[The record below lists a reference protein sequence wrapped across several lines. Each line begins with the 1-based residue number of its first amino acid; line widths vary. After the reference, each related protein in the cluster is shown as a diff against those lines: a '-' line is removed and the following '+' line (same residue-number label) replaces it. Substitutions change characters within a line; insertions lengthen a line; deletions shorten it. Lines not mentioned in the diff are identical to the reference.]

1 MQTQISFNSAYS
13 TITRDLVTLCEYI
26 DPCVSNKSTY
36 SHRTYELFLRTCTE
50 LENLWKYVLRNKKH
64 PGPEKDWNI
73 FQYREIEN
81 KYGVGLSNKEVT
93 FVYWKPDPYQ
103 CYVKPFDGW
112 HTAQS
117 PQSPLSWY
125 KAYNEVKHDRE
136 MNFSKASLE
145 NLILSI
151 SALHVNLQAEF
162 GNDVFSPQPIPSIF
176 RVSGLATYNHLFHVK
191 P

>member
-13 TITRDLVTLCEYI
+13 AITRDLVTLCEYI
-26 DPCVSNKSTY
+26 DPSDANKSTY

-50 LENLWKYVLRNKKH
+50 LENLWKYILRDKQH
-64 PGPEKDWNI
+64 PVKERDWDI

-81 KYGVGLSNKEVT
+81 QYGVTLSNKEVA

-103 CYVKPFDGW
+103 NYAKPFDGW
-112 HTAQS
+112 HTAQKG
-117 PQSPLSWY
+117 QSPLAWY

-136 MNFSKASLE
+136 MNFGKASLE
-145 NLILSI
+145 NVILSI
-151 SALHVNLQAEF
+151 SALHVNLLAVF
-162 GNDVFSPQPIPSIF
+162 GTDVFTPQPIPRMF
-176 RVSGLATYNHLFHVK
+176 RVSGLATFNHLFHVK